1 MSDNIQTGFAAAC
14 GFFLIGCTTWFFA
27 SRRKTFIRTFVPAD
41 ELREVSR
48 SLPRGEQFRRG
59 MRAMGLAIVPDTLAN
74 VRSPHRS
81 LAVHVTA
88 HLVARSNSGMSNLL
102 GSSDAAT

>member
-1 MSDNIQTGFAAAC
+1 AAC

-59 MRAMGLAIVPDTLAN
+59 MRAMGLLQMGVGGLFAIIA
-74 VRSPHRS
+74 
-81 LAVHVTA
+81 
-88 HLVARSNSGMSNLL
+88 L
-102 GSSDAAT
+102 GAWLGW

>member
-1 MSDNIQTGFAAAC
+1 MPPMSDNIQTGFAAAC

-59 MRAMGLAIVPDTLAN
+59 MRAMGLLQMGVGGLFAIIT
-74 VRSPHRS
+74 
-81 LAVHVTA
+81 
-88 HLVARSNSGMSNLL
+88 LVAWL
-102 GSSDAAT
+102 GW